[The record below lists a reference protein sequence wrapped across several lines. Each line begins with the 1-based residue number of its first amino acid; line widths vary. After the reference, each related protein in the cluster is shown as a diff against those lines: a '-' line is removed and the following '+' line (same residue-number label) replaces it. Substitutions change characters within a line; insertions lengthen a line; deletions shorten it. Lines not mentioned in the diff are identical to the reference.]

1 MRLRL
6 AACLALVALLA
17 SCSAVRVAY
26 NNAEPLV
33 RFAAND
39 YFDLDDRQNE
49 EFRNRL
55 AQFHAWHRSAEL
67 PAYAALLT
75 DAAQRLEAGLGRGD
89 VRWAAE
95 AVRARYRVLVARAAG
110 DAAPILVTL
119 AEPQIE
125 ELGRRLAKANAKY
138 AEENVTGG
146 ARRTHRTR
154 LKRMLGRFED
164 WTGELSDAQEARIER
179 FVTEQAPLAAL
190 RLEDRRRAQRAAVAL
205 LRERRDARARAAGLA
220 DLFGHPE
227 AHRSATYVAAL
238 ARWEDGLAGLL
249 VDIDRMLSEEQRA
262 RVVQRMRRYAE
273 DFHALSD
280 ERKLAGAPG
289 S

>member
-17 SCSAVRVAY
+17 SCSAVRITY

-33 RFAAND
+33 RFAAHE

-49 EFRNRL
+49 QFRNRL
-55 AQFHAWHRSAEL
+55 AQYHEWHRSAEL

-75 DAAQRLEAGLGRGD
+75 EAAGKVEGGVDRDD

-95 AVRARYRVLVARAAG
+95 AIRARYRVLITRAAQ

-119 AEPQIE
+119 TEPQLA
-125 ELGRRLAKANAKY
+125 ELEQRLAKANAKY

-146 ARRTHRTR
+146 ARRIHRTR

-164 WTGELSDAQEARIER
+164 WTGDLSDAQEARIER
-179 FVTEQAPLAAL
+179 FVAEHAPLAAL
-190 RLEDRRRAQRAAVAL
+190 RLEDRRRWQRAAMSL
-205 LRERRDARARAAGLA
+205 IRERRDARALAAGLV
-220 DLFGHPE
+220 DLFAHAE
-227 AHRSATYVAAL
+227 AHRSAGYVAAL
-238 ARWEDGLAGLL
+238 ARWEDSLAGLL

-262 RVVQRMRRYAE
+262 RVVQRMRGYAE
-273 DFHALSD
+273 DFRALSD
-280 ERKLAGAPG
+280 GRKPAGAPG